1 MGFTGVRE
9 SFSLVD
15 WVHAKLKVGGGEVE
29 WIGYGGTALVGNL
42 EPVSV
47 CGVELRLSLDCAWGE
62 VEGKWDPYALSLSL
76 SLRES
81 WKSFEGKM
89 RV

>member
-15 WVHAKLKVGGGEVE
+15 WAHAKLKVGGGEVE
-29 WIGYGGTALVGNL
+29 WIRYGGTARVGNL
-42 EPVSV
+42 EPVSA

-62 VEGKWDPYALSLSL
+62 VKGKWDPYALSLSL